1 MNNSRFTRQV
11 PNARSHPRPQR
22 TLEPEE
28 SEILSVATAMGSE
41 TRWKIIRA
49 LSTETRTIHE
59 LTELVDLSKGTVS
72 VHVKQLEEAGLA
84 ASRFNVSDN
93 GGVEKEISLAVDEIT
108 VDLRDI

>member
-11 PNARSHPRPQR
+11 PNARSHPRPRR
-22 TLEPEE
+22 TLEPDG
-28 SEILSVATAMGSE
+28 SEILSVATAMGSD
-41 TRWKIIRA
+41 TRWEIIKA

-59 LTELVDLSKGTVS
+59 LTELVGLSKGTVS

-108 VDLRDI
+108 VDLSDI